1 MQKEF
6 QQWTA
11 AYLTANEQGEPVI
24 FAKLRGIIRNM
35 QDNCLKEIIFSQLF
49 MIIQTL
55 KVLNA
60 VSGNTFKIRVK
71 KLLAILYNDNNH
83 LEKLTD
89 QIMQIIG
96 QTQQQVQARGGMQVI
111 QPNRKVRR
119 GPPAGCSIR

>member
-1 MQKEF
+1 MQKEL

-24 FAKLRGIIRNM
+24 FAKLRGII
-35 QDNCLKEIIFSQLF
+35 QDMKNNFLKEIVFSQLF

-60 VSGNTFKIRVK
+60 VPENTFKIRVK
-71 KLLAILYNDNNH
+71 KLLATLYNDNNH
-83 LEKLTD
+83 LETLTD

-96 QTQQQVQARGGMQVI
+96 QTQQQVQAREVQVI
-111 QPNRKVRR
+111 QSNRNIRR
-119 GPPAGCSIR
+119 GPPSGCSIR